1 MEIKIKNVS
10 KVIDENELLS
20 NIDLTFTKGN
30 IYGITGR
37 NGSGKSI
44 LFKSLC
50 GFIKPT
56 TGEIIVNGINLYDK
70 NTFPANTSALIDNSS
85 FLNDLSGFE
94 NLELLAAINN
104 YIGKEEIYKTL
115 KDVGLFEEKDKK
127 FKKYSLG
134 MKRKLGIAQ
143 ALMEDNDIIILD
155 EPFNGLDESS
165 VEKIRNILLEIK
177 KDKIIIIAS
186 HIKEDIAILCDCVY
200 TLDNGK
206 IK

>member
-104 YIGKEEIYKTL
+104 YIGKEEIYNTL

-143 ALMEDNDIIILD
+143 ALMENDDIIILD

>member
-10 KVIDENELLS
+10 KVIEENELLS

-104 YIGKEEIYKTL
+104 YIGKEEIYNTL

-143 ALMEDNDIIILD
+143 ALMENDDIIILD